1 VVPTGRLA
9 VVTVLHPQSQLPSG
23 MVLSRRTRRWLWIV
37 AMLDAMAIAWTLSAG
52 EWLDQTSRLTE
63 VATLGGH
70 HQLVL
75 TLAVGGFVM
84 LAGLAVVTDGFTHA
98 GGPQP
103 ALITLACM
111 ISVVALSGAI
121 SVILLL
127 AAAALLLGFVGRL
140 LLRR

>member
-1 VVPTGRLA
+1 
-9 VVTVLHPQSQLPSG
+9 
-23 MVLSRRTRRWLWIV
+23 
-37 AMLDAMAIAWTLSAG
+37 MLDVMAIAWMLAAG

-63 VATLGGH
+63 VVTLGGH

-75 TLAVGGFVM
+75 ILAVGGFVM
-84 LAGLAVVTDGFTHA
+84 LAGLAVATDGFTHA

-103 ALITLACM
+103 VLITLACM